1 MRKILLFSL
10 FLIIG
15 LIASQILPNTLS
27 ETAYQAFKETSN
39 VMLYIC
45 LAFIMIN
52 VGREFE
58 VEKARWRSYVSD
70 YFIAMA
76 TAALPWLLVAVY
88 YVFVLLPESCYGD
101 WGAWKESL
109 LLSRFAAP
117 TSAGIL
123 FTMLAAIGLGRSWIY
138 RKIQVLAIFD
148 DLDTI
153 LLMIPL
159 QIMMVGFRMEVIVI
173 LSVVTVLLGFGW
185 RFLARFDMG
194 QRWWAI
200 LLYAVGVIFV
210 TWLVNRLFHIHIE
223 VLLPAFVLGMVMRHR
238 HIDTPVERGVST
250 GVSFLFMLL
259 VGLSMPYFAGSE
271 AMAEF
276 SALSAAENGAPSI
289 LGTQPMMSW
298 GAIAVHV
305 LVVSLLSNV
314 GKLVPL
320 FFYRDRMLEERLAL
334 SVGMFTRGEVG
345 AGIIFIA
352 LGYGIGGPALVISVL
367 TLVLNLILTGGF
379 VVWVRRLAVR
389 AYGEHAA

>member
-1 MRKILLFSL
+1 MRKILLFSF
-10 FLIIG
+10 FLLAG
-15 LIASQILPNTLS
+15 LIGSQLLPDWLGAEHYPVFKGTTDTL
-27 ETAYQAFKETSN
+27 
-39 VMLYIC
+39 LYIC

-58 VEKARWRSYVSD
+58 VEKSQWRSYVSD

-88 YVFVLLPESCYGD
+88 YVVVLLPESFYGD

-159 QIMMVGFRMEVIVI
+159 QIMMVGFRLEVVVI
-173 LSVVTVLLGFGW
+173 LAVVTVLLGFGW
-185 RFLARFDMG
+185 RFLARFDIG

-238 HIDTPVERGVST
+238 HIDSPIESRVST

-276 SALSAAENGAPSI
+276 SAHSAAEGGAPSI

-298 GAIAVHV
+298 WAIAVHV

-389 AYGEHAA
+389 AYGAE